1 MLSIYVSFIFKYIL
15 SSILVS
21 NNCHMHACDCSLD
34 KQLYTFTITLISVT
48 KNTIDNKYL
57 VQVLLVNCEKISKV

>member
-1 MLSIYVSFIFKYIL
+1 
-15 SSILVS
+15 
-21 NNCHMHACDCSLD
+21 MHACDHSLD
-34 KQLYTFTITLISVT
+34 KQIYTFTITLISVT